1 MLLAAS
7 GIIALVLLA
16 GLSASLWQMRRAMQA
31 EADANTNEGTAKHNA
46 QQAEESRRDT
56 EKALKIVESEKTRA
70 LTAEGLARTEEEAL
84 ALVERGDGTAACA
97 CYAEYGHVGMTQKR
111 SIDTSL
117 NPKIT
122 KSRNSTQGTGFNESN
137 PLTLGFFSRTKSKEH
152 HIIYWDR
159 RSKNSFLNAAILKGS
174 ARRRQGK
181 RKK

>member
-1 MLLAAS
+1 ME
-7 GIIALVLLA
+7 
-16 GLSASLWQMRRAMQA
+16 A
-31 EADANTNEGTAKHNA
+31 ETVANTNEQKAKQS
-46 QQAEESRRDT
+46 QQDT
-56 EKALKIVESEKTRA
+56 EKALEVVESEKTRA

-137 PLTLGFFSRTKSKEH
+137 PLTLEFFSRTKSKEH

-174 ARRRQGK
+174 AHRHQGK